1 MKSYKEFD
9 VCLLGG
15 SDYASLIMVG
25 CDKEGKL
32 VSQILPFGEDG
43 AYRAYLV
50 EGEAEIGS
58 HYSLVAEFT
67 HWMNVYDDD
76 SMAEKFNAKRI
87 KVFRAGEFGCI
98 IQLLNE

>member
-15 SDYASLIMVG
+15 SDYASLVLVG

-32 VSQILPFGEDG
+32 ASQILSFGEDG
-43 AYRAYLV
+43 CYRAYLV
-50 EGEAEIGS
+50 KGEAEIGS
-58 HYSLVAEFT
+58 HYSLEAEFA
-67 HWMNVYDDD
+67 HWMKVYDDD
-76 SMAEKFNAKRI
+76 RVVEDVVAKHI